1 MMPLSYSLGR
11 FSSRDM
17 DRLNHASEILAALHA
32 TINQL
37 SVAGKGAMAQL
48 VYEANQEILAVLAKP
63 TRNMANWMQRNAP
76 QPEQAAD
83 G

>member
-17 DRLNHASEILAALHA
+17 DRLNHASEILAALH
-32 TINQL
+32 TTLNQL
-37 SVAGKGAMAQL
+37 SVAGKGAMTQL
-48 VYEANQEILAVLAKP
+48 VYEANQEILAVLEKP
-63 TRNMANWMQRNAP
+63 TRNMANWMRRNGP
-76 QPEQAAD
+76 QPEQAAN